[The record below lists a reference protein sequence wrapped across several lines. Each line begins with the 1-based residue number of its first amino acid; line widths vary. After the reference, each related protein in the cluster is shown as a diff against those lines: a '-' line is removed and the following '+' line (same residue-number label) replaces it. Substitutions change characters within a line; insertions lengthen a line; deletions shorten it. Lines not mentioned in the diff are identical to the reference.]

1 MIEFEFV
8 LDYFDEVEVD
18 IEIAKLWYYDQ
29 NPDTDLEQRF
39 ADAIKEA
46 ITKLQKNP
54 FVYHPIFENIRIAHP
69 KFFPYGVHFIINEDQ
84 KEILIVAILHNK
96 QDKGKMTERL

>member
-8 LDYFDEVEVD
+8 LDYFDEVEDD

-69 KFFPYGVHFIINEDQ
+69 KFFPYVVNFIINEDK

-96 QDKGKMTERL
+96 HDKSKMTERL